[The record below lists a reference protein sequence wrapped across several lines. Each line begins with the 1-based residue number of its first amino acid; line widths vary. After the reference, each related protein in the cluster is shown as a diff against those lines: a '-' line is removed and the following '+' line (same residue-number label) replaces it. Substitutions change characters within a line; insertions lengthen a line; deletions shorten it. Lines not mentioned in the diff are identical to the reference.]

1 MTTLKNIT
9 VKNFTRRLEIS
20 KSIKVTVNSED
31 GVKIEP
37 LPATRQ
43 WMEDTPEK
51 HAYMCFPIT
60 LTNRLGWG
68 ISFPEDISFIWDGID
83 DTTPDHITILKGDKY
98 ASNVRGS
105 ATVSF
110 NTGLIFKTDEN
121 TTMLTM
127 PVPNQFIP
135 GTQCFTTLISTS
147 FYKAF
152 LPIAWKVTKANEEIT
167 IPAGT
172 PIAAVLPLSI
182 KSLEDDYVLELDH
195 TPKDQSYF
203 EELRKYGDAAQA
215 KNGVGDWSKMYR
227 NAINYDGTS
236 MGSHESK
243 AIKLKTATC
252 PVTGATRETAD

>member
-1 MTTLKNIT
+1 MT
-9 VKNFTRRLEIS
+9 VS
-20 KSIKVTVNSED
+20 GGD
-31 GVKIEP
+31 AAKIEP

-43 WMEDTPEK
+43 WMDNTPEK

-60 LTNRLGWG
+60 LTNKLGWG

-83 DTTPDHITILKGDKY
+83 DVTLDHITILEGEKY

-152 LPIAWKVTKANEEIT
+152 LPVAWKVTEANKVIT

-182 KSLEDDYVLELDH
+182 KSLEDDYVLEIDH
-195 TPKDQSYF
+195 TPKDASYF
-203 EELRKYGDAAQA
+203 EELKKYGDAAQE

-227 NAINYDGTS
+227 DAINYDGTS

-243 AIKLKTATC
+243 AIKLKTVTC
-252 PVTGATRETAD
+252 PYTGDTYETTD

>member
-1 MTTLKNIT
+1 
-9 VKNFTRRLEIS
+9 
-20 KSIKVTVNSED
+20 
-31 GVKIEP
+31 
-37 LPATRQ
+37 
-43 WMEDTPEK
+43 MEDTPEK

-83 DTTPDHITILKGDKY
+83 DTTDTHVTILKGEQY
-98 ASNVRGS
+98 ASPMRGS

-110 NTGLIFKTDEN
+110 KTGLIFETDEN

-147 FYKAF
+147 FYKPD
-152 LPIAWKVTKANEEIT
+152 LPIAWKVTEANKEIV

-172 PIAAVLPLSI
+172 PIAAVLPLSVS
-182 KSLEDDYVLELDH
+182 SLENDYVLEIDY
-195 TPKDQSYF
+195 TPKDNTYW
-203 EELRKYGDAAQA
+203 EELRKYGDAAQE

-227 NAINYDGTS
+227 NAVNYDGTS
-236 MGSHESK
+236 MGAHESK
-243 AIKLKTATC
+243 SIRLKTVTC
-252 PVTGATRETAD
+252 PYTGETYETAD